1 MTFSELVL
9 RLTKS
14 FKTITLSKSIF
25 SKSDFNYNQIF
36 SNKNTKFK
44 LKPRKAKHAVL
55 NAVTRD
61 SQTLTNRDFTI
72 DDWGRKIHH
81 QQEESKGKNISK
93 KLIDVRFEPV
103 TISFKSVKKSFQQ
116 LIFREFSLYLVEKV
130 IIDS

>member
-25 SKSDFNYNQIF
+25 SKSDFNYNQFF

-44 LKPRKAKHAVL
+44 LKPGKAKHAVL

-81 QQEESKGKNISK
+81 QQEESKGKIISRK
-93 KLIDVRFEPV
+93 KFIRCKIRTHDLQF
-103 TISFKSVKKSFQQ
+103 
-116 LIFREFSLYLVEKV
+116 
-130 IIDS
+130 

>member
-25 SKSDFNYNQIF
+25 SKSNFNYNQF
-36 SNKNTKFK
+36 FPNKNTKF
-44 LKPRKAKHAVL
+44 KPRKAKHAVL

-93 KLIDVRFEPV
+93 KIDRCKIRTRDHQF
-103 TISFKSVKKSFQQ
+103 
-116 LIFREFSLYLVEKV
+116 
-130 IIDS
+130 